1 MHMMARSHL
10 SKRFEM
16 LWLSLFCIFF
26 LGVGGNL
33 DQQAFWTNLRL
44 YVPSP
49 RSNMITSQTP
59 ASSPAAAAAS
69 RAPGSAAAS
78 SSSGAAASIGGSPSS
93 HLPVLLLAS
102 ALPLPLFG

>member
-1 MHMMARSHL
+1 MLHMMARSHL
-10 SKRFEM
+10 SKRSEM
-16 LWLSLFCIFF
+16 LGFNLFCIFF
-26 LGVGGNL
+26 GGGNL

-69 RAPGSAAAS
+69 RAPGGQS
-78 SSSGAAASIGGSPSS
+78 
-93 HLPVLLLAS
+93 
-102 ALPLPLFG
+102 